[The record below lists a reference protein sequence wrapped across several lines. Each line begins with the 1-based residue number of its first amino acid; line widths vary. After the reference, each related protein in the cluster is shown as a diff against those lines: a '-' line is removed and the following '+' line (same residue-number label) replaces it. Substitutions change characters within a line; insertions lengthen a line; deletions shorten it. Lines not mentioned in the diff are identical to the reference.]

1 MSDIG
6 EERPSI
12 ALDPIQKQAVD
23 ACIDL
28 ENRLVTVSGEAGTG
42 KTTIIRT
49 VCQMLTDMGIS
60 FVLAAPTGK
69 AARRIREATGF
80 QALTIHK
87 LLEFNRPDIDDE
99 TGDAMSASRP
109 NRTRTNPLEYSI
121 VLVDEYAMVSTALH
135 RDLVEAL
142 GRGRLRLF
150 GDIRQLPPI
159 ENEKLADPTS
169 PFNRCLAMRNSFV
182 LERVFRQQEG
192 NGILEAARAINRG
205 SIFAQNHDVRIVSN
219 PAMVMKLYEYVREN
233 PAPWGSL
240 THQII
245 TPGRKSDVGS
255 IKLNAALQNII
266 NPSKPM
272 ATILPRHKW
281 VKNETVIASI
291 GDKVVCNANIYDLRD
306 WSERFE
312 RWEDDVMPYWDS
324 YIPPPETKQ
333 ILNGEIGIVRDIGVD
348 GTIEIDVGDRYVE
361 IPPQITEYSPK
372 RRIIFYADHRR
383 NIELAYALTTHKC
396 QGSEYESVAYVMAG
410 AVFYNLSRQN
420 FYTGV
425 TRARKNVTIFTDQ
438 RALSQSIRNV
448 KRV

>member
-1 MSDIG
+1 MSSQG
-6 EERPSI
+6 EEMPTLTFDVIQEQAI
-12 ALDPIQKQAVD
+12 A
-23 ACIDL
+23 ACISL

-49 VCQMLTDMGIS
+49 VCEQLNELGIS
-60 FVLAAPTGK
+60 FALAAPTGK

-80 QALTIHK
+80 PATTLHK
-87 LLEFNRPDIDDE
+87 LLEFNRPDIDNE

-109 NRTRTNPLEYSI
+109 NRTAINPLELSI

-135 RDLVEAL
+135 RDLVAAL
-142 GRGRLRLF
+142 GKGRLRLF

-169 PFNRCLAMRNSFV
+169 PFNKCLQMRNSFV
-182 LERVFRQQEG
+182 LERVFRQAEG

-205 SIFAQNHDVRIVSN
+205 SIFAQNSDVRIVSH
-219 PAMVMKLYEYVREN
+219 PSMVMKLYEHVRLD
-233 PAPWGSL
+233 PLVWASL
-240 THQII
+240 NRQII

-255 IKLNAALQNII
+255 IKLNSALQTII
-266 NPSKPM
+266 NPEKIN
-272 ATILPRHKW
+272 ATILPRHNW

-312 RWEDDVMPYWDS
+312 RWEDDATPYWES
-324 YIPPPETKQ
+324 FIPVPETKQ
-333 ILNGEIGIVRDIGVD
+333 LLNGEIGIVRDIGVD
-348 GTIEIDVGDRYVE
+348 STIEIDVGDRIVE
-361 IPPQITEYSPK
+361 IPPTITEYSPK
-372 RRIIFYADHRR
+372 RRIIFNADHRR

-396 QGSEYESVAYVMAG
+396 QGSEYEHVAYVMAS

-425 TRARKNVTIFTDQ
+425 SRARKSVTIFTDQ
-438 RALSQSIRNV
+438 RALAQSIRNV